1 MQKHHNKPKNW
12 QDFEVLCKNLW
23 KLEFSCHDI
32 NRHGRQGQKQH
43 GVDIYGYINN
53 GNEIFGIQCKGKDEY
68 NHSQITKSEIDAE
81 INKAITFTPSL
92 SLFIFATTSSRDEK
106 IQEYI
111 RIKDQEFFNSHKMH
125 ISIKFWDCIEEL
137 LEYHKDVL
145 NWYENTFTHFYDIE
159 VKAIV
164 QNSILTPRYNNVTR
178 IYKTYSADLYKLGI
192 SPFLMPQTITDIF
205 HQRPYKNHTWCEFD
219 IKLSNI
225 GDSVLEDYSLDL
237 NFDESEVRAISNMND
252 VFTNDPFDIESNK
265 LKSEQMELFHY
276 KDDDFSL
283 IFEPKDR
290 VLVQKNRKICKIGL
304 FPKYTAKEIHIKW
317 TLIARDFHKKGT
329 LIIPIKPTFI
339 DVTEKEYVLS
349 CNDERIENCIEEG
362 IEYLDQKDNLFL

>member
-32 NRHGRQGQKQH
+32 NRHGRQGQKQD

-145 NWYENTFTHFYDIE
+145 NWYENTSH
-159 VKAIV
+159 
-164 QNSILTPRYNNVTR
+164 
-178 IYKTYSADLYKLGI
+178 I
-192 SPFLMPQTITDIF
+192 SMT
-205 HQRPYKNHTWCEFD
+205 
-219 IKLSNI
+219 
-225 GDSVLEDYSLDL
+225 
-237 NFDESEVRAISNMND
+237 
-252 VFTNDPFDIESNK
+252 
-265 LKSEQMELFHY
+265 LK
-276 KDDDFSL
+276 
-283 IFEPKDR
+283 
-290 VLVQKNRKICKIGL
+290 
-304 FPKYTAKEIHIKW
+304 
-317 TLIARDFHKKGT
+317 
-329 LIIPIKPTFI
+329 
-339 DVTEKEYVLS
+339 
-349 CNDERIENCIEEG
+349 
-362 IEYLDQKDNLFL
+362 